1 VIAVTDYFE
10 KPELLQLILD
20 EFKESHIGDERELL
34 FIFHSNCSS
43 RLPPQFRFSTAT
55 IGDSSVGKT
64 NANITVLN
72 DFPDKWHLK
81 MDSPSRPFL
90 EKTLTDNEDCRILF
104 LKDTDGKA
112 DPQLKNLLH
121 ALVEDGYEF
130 GKMDTATRFSST
142 KEGKIPRLVGN
153 YCTTGSIYDEELQ
166 NRYCVVSIQGS
177 PAKTAT
183 INIKTKK
190 FYSDPRQQIHIAKK
204 KEDSWIKKSL
214 LDLESFDVIA
224 IPGVEMIEEQVEK
237 PRSRRDLKRF
247 LNLVCSIAWLYQ
259 KQRKTEKIDG
269 KKVLFA
275 HPVDVYNAIEI
286 GGPIFTQSYTQLDG
300 RLREN
305 YEKIQDLY
313 GKKGSAYS
321 IVDGGAVNWIQRI
334 EVQHELGYKTANTVK
349 NQMQKL
355 EDLGLIVQHK
365 TKNMV
370 YIRPVFAPKL
380 PIKGT
385 SFIKGTAED
394 NYNKIKGRLPG
405 IYGADSGQVMGK
417 TIQFNRSKIKLPS
430 IK

>member
-1 VIAVTDYFE
+1 MGAILE
-10 KPELLQLILD
+10 NPELLQQILD
-20 EFKESHIGDERELL
+20 EFKENHIGDERELL
-34 FIFHSNCSS
+34 FIFQSNCSS

-55 IGDSSVGKT
+55 IGDSSIGKT

-72 DFPDKWHLK
+72 HYPDKWRLK
-81 MDSPSRPFL
+81 MDSPSKPYL
-90 EKTLTDNEDCRILF
+90 EDKLTKNKDCRILF

-130 GKMDTATRFSST
+130 GKMDTTTHFSST
-142 KEGKIPRLVGN
+142 KEGNIPRLVGN

-177 PAKTAT
+177 PAKTKI
-183 INIKTKK
+183 INTRTKK

-214 LDLESFDVIA
+214 LELETFDIIA
-224 IPGVEMIEEQVEK
+224 IPGADHIEEQVEK

-247 LNLVCSIAWLYQ
+247 LNLICSIAWLYQ
-259 KQRKTEKIDG
+259 KQRETEIIDG
-269 KKVLFA
+269 KKVLKA
-275 HPVDVYNAIEI
+275 HPVDIYNAIEI

-300 RLREN
+300 RLRDN

-321 IVDGGAVNWIQRI
+321 SIDGGTINWVQRI
-334 EVQHELGYKTANTVK
+334 EVQLELGYKTAKTVK
-349 NQMQKL
+349 NQMLKL

-380 PIKGT
+380 PGKGS

-405 IYGADSGQVMGK
+405 IYGADSGQVRGK